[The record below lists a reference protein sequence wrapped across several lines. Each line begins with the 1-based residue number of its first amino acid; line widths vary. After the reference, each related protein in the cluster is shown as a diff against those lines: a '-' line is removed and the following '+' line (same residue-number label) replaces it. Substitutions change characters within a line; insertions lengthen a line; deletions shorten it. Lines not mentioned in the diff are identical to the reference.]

1 MTTETI
7 NGLTRRNFVEFAA
20 AGALA
25 LGAGVFAGGNALAD
39 QAAPADAAASDTQVV
54 TDMAGN
60 EVEVPTTIAKFADAW
75 YAHNEVSIML
85 TNAEG
90 IVATHCA
97 PDQYQW
103 MYRVCPNMAGAT
115 ATFGDDFNYED
126 LVAMGPQVVFD
137 SKDDM
142 RDKLTE
148 LGIPLVN
155 CTFKTFDE
163 MKQSIT
169 LTAQVFG
176 GDAPAI
182 AEKYNAELE
191 QTVADIKAKTDELS
205 DEDRPSVLHGNS
217 VYTFNLDGTGTIIDD
232 WIGVAGGKNANTE
245 STEGNAKAQFS
256 LEQIIDWNPDVI
268 ITGKA
273 DEVDQILNDP
283 DWASIAAVQNGAVY
297 VNPKGVFGWDRYGV
311 EELLQVQWAA
321 AQLHPELFGDIQ
333 IEDKVKAFYKDYL
346 RYDLT
351 DAEVEAI
358 LAAQNPPA
366 DDAAEDKAADAQ
378 PAADGA
384 AAADGAYAD
393 GTYTASGKGIGGD
406 VPVTVTVEGGK
417 ITAVE
422 VGDNSETQGIGSKAI
437 EQLPDAIVA
446 ANGTDGVDAVAGAS
460 VTSKAIFT
468 AVDDCL
474 QQASK

>member
-1 MTTETI
+1 MKNEE
-7 NGLTRRNFVEFAA
+7 NVFAGMTRRNFLGLAGMVGAVI
-20 AGALA
+20 AGAGLLA
-25 LGAGVFAGGNALAD
+25 GNAMAD
-39 QAAPADAAASDTQVV
+39 QAAAADTADAAAGDTQTV

-60 EVEVPTTIAKFADAW
+60 EVEVPTNITKFADAW

-103 MYRVCPNMAGAT
+103 MYKVCPNMAGAT

-142 RDKLTE
+142 RDKLSE

-163 MKQSIT
+163 MEQSIT

-191 QTVADIKAKTDELS
+191 QTVADIKSKTDTLA

-217 VYTFNLDGTGTIIDD
+217 VYTFTLDGTGTIIDD
-232 WIGVAGGKNANTE
+232 WISVAGGKNANTE
-245 STEGNAKAQFS
+245 DTTGNAQAQFS

-268 ITGKA
+268 ITGKPE
-273 DEVDQILNDP
+273 EVDQILNDA
-283 DWASIAAVQNGAVY
+283 DWASIKAVQDGAVY

-321 AQLHPELFGDIQ
+321 AKLHPDMFPDLN

-351 DAEVEAI
+351 DADVEAI
-358 LAAQNPPA
+358 LGAQNPPEEDATADEAKAAEGDAKA
-366 DDAAEDKAADAQ
+366 DDTKAAEGDAKAD
-378 PAADGA
+378 DS
-384 AAADGAYAD
+384 
-393 GTYTASGKGIGGD
+393 TA
-406 VPVTVTVEGGK
+406 
-417 ITAVE
+417 
-422 VGDNSETQGIGSKAI
+422 
-437 EQLPDAIVA
+437 
-446 ANGTDGVDAVAGAS
+446 
-460 VTSKAIFT
+460 
-468 AVDDCL
+468 
-474 QQASK
+474 QASK